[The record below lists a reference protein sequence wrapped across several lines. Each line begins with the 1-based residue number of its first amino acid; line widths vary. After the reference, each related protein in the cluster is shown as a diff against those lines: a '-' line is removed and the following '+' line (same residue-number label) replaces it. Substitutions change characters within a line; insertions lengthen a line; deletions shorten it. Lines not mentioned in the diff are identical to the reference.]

1 MRLQSQGELS
11 IAAALA
17 LALGLALAVAWFYRR
32 ETKRLGTPW
41 SWLLPLLRGAAIMLA
56 LLMLA
61 GPVLRF
67 QKVIGTI
74 PRIDVFV
81 DASGS
86 MLATDRPATDSATP
100 ANESVARLDR
110 AWQLLAG
117 DRGQGGWLASVRQT
131 HHVLVHRLVE
141 DDASLVWD
149 SRSDLPLPESIRPS
163 DIRGRANAAG
173 AGEPGMLAA
182 GGFTNLGDPIAARVL
197 RDTGA
202 EAGPRGAVLLLSDG
216 QHNSGSPP
224 ELWSRR
230 LGDSRVPVHA
240 IGLGATSEPK
250 DVAILGVNVPA
261 SVSAGGRVGGQVIF
275 KDLAGEGEPL
285 RLRIAMGDQTV
296 WQQTLTSQQVAQ
308 RRVPFDFA
316 VAPLIAHLAA
326 TTSESAV
333 ERSRLTLPL
342 RVSIDPIAGQY
353 DPANNQLDFRVSANL
368 MRRRLLIVDSRSR
381 WETRYLFNLFDRDPS
396 WQVDTLITES
406 RNSAGRIVREQTVGT
421 FPPDAQAMA
430 AYDAVIWGDC
440 GPEAFSTAELERL
453 RDFAAQ
459 GGAVVFVD
467 GDRNGL
473 GALAASPA
481 GALFPAKLSDGP
493 QLTGVR
499 GLRPTALGAE
509 QAALRLDGSDP
520 TSAPLTGVATRATD
534 AAAAG
539 TVPGGTALTGGTAT
553 AASTWEGLQPPT
565 KLRSVEG
572 LPGAEV
578 WLDAIPNDASGPKP
592 ALVTRRFGGG
602 QVVYL
607 AFDQTW
613 RWRYRVADRYHNRF
627 WNQLLEAIMQP
638 PFEVRDQYVSLAVG
652 SPQYTAGEAATVR
665 AQLRDASGKPVG
677 DVIVEAVLRDDS
689 GVTRTVLLRGID
701 GDRGIYEGRTGP
713 LAAGNHEI
721 SVRAAGYQE
730 SPAVRT
736 SILVVA
742 PPDRESARLS
752 QDVDL
757 LGSLAETSG
766 GIYADEQDAERVWQ
780 AIAPLSDGRIET
792 RRYPLAESFPWF
804 FMVLGL
810 LTAEWWF
817 RKKAGL
823 I

>member
-17 LALGLALAVAWFYRR
+17 LALGMALAVAWFYRR
-32 ETKRLGTPW
+32 ETKRLATPW
-41 SWLLPLLRGAAIMLA
+41 SWLLPLLRAAAILLA

-74 PRIDVFV
+74 PRVDVFV

-86 MLATDRPATDSATP
+86 MLTSDLPVSESAALPPAS
-100 ANESVARLDR
+100 RLDR
-110 AWQLLAG
+110 AWKLLAG

-131 HHVLVHRLVE
+131 HHVLVQLLVE
-141 DDASLVWD
+141 NEATLVWD
-149 SRSDLPLPESIRPS
+149 SQSDLPLPESLRPAEWQ
-163 DIRGRANAAG
+163 GRDSVAG
-173 AGEPGMLAA
+173 AGQPAPLAA
-182 GGFTNLGDPIAARVL
+182 GRFTNLGDPIAARVL
-197 RDTGA
+197 RDAGPET
-202 EAGPRGAVLLLSDG
+202 GPRGAVLLLTDG

-224 ELWSRR
+224 ELWSQR
-230 LGDSRVPVHA
+230 LGDARVPVHA
-240 IGLGATSEPK
+240 IGLGAAAEPK

-275 KDLAGEGEPL
+275 KDLAGEGEPI

-296 WQQTLTSQQVAQ
+296 WQQTLTSEQLAQ

-316 VAPLIAHLAA
+316 VAPLIDRLGASSPEA
-326 TTSESAV
+326 AV

-342 RVSIDPIAGQY
+342 RVSIDPIAGQH
-353 DPANNQLDFRVSANL
+353 DSANNQLDFRVSANL
-368 MRRRLLIVDSRSR
+368 TRRRLLIVDSRSR

-396 WQVDTLITES
+396 WQVETLITES
-406 RNSAGRIVREQTVGT
+406 RYSAGRIVREQTLGT
-421 FPPDAQAMA
+421 FPADAPAMA

-459 GGAVVFVD
+459 GGAIVFVD

-481 GALFPAKLSDGP
+481 GALFPVKLSGGP
-493 QLTGVR
+493 QVTGIR
-499 GLRPTALGAE
+499 ELRPTSLGAE
-509 QAALRLDGSDP
+509 QAALRLNGDELTDP
-520 TSAPLTGVATRATD
+520 PRNGNGALAGGRP
-534 AAAAG
+534 AAG
-539 TVPGGTALTGGTAT
+539 ATPGGGATTGGAT
-553 AASTWEGLQPPT
+553 AEASTWQGLQPPT
-565 KLRSVEG
+565 QLRSVEG

-578 WLDAIPNDASGPKP
+578 WLDAISNDTSGPKP

-613 RWRYRVADRYHNRF
+613 RWRYQVADRYHNRF

-638 PFEVRDQYVSLAVG
+638 PFEVRDQYISLAVG
-652 SPQYTAGEAATVR
+652 SPQYTSGEAATVR

-677 DVIVEAVLRDDS
+677 DTIVEAVLRDDA
-689 GVTRTVLLRGID
+689 GAMQTLLLRGID
-701 GDRGIYEGRTGP
+701 GDRGIYEGRTVP
-713 LAAGNHEI
+713 LAAGNYEVSI
-721 SVRAAGYQE
+721 RAAGYQE
-730 SPAVRT
+730 SRSVST

-752 QDVDL
+752 QDADL
-757 LGSLAETSG
+757 LGSLAEASG
-766 GIYADEQDAERVWQ
+766 GIYADEQDAERVWR
-780 AIAPLSDGRIET
+780 AIEPLSDGRIET

-804 FMVLGL
+804 FMLLGL

-817 RKKAGL
+817 RKQAGL

>member
-17 LALGLALAVAWFYRR
+17 LALGIACAVAWFYRR
-32 ETKRLGTPW
+32 ETKRLAAPW
-41 SWLLPLLRGAAIMLA
+41 SWLLPLLRAAAIVLA

-86 MLATDRPATDSATP
+86 MLASDLAASESAAVAPA
-100 ANESVARLDR
+100 ARLDR
-110 AWQLLAG
+110 AWKLLAG

-131 HHVLVHRLVE
+131 HHVLVHLLLE
-141 DDASLVWD
+141 NEASLVWD
-149 SRSDLPLPESIRPS
+149 SQSDWPLPESLRPAGLQ
-163 DIRGRANAAG
+163 GRERLAEAG
-173 AGEPGMLAA
+173 PATPLAA
-182 GGFTNLGDPIAARVL
+182 GRFTNLGDPISARVL
-197 RDTGA
+197 RDAAA
-202 EAGPRGAVLLLSDG
+202 EHGPGGAVLLLTDG

-230 LGDSRVPVHA
+230 LGDARVPVYA
-240 IGLGATSEPK
+240 IGLGAAEEPK

-275 KDLAGEGEPL
+275 KDLAGEGEPI
-285 RLRIAMGDQTV
+285 RLRITMGDQTV
-296 WQQTLTSQQVAQ
+296 WQQTLTSEQLPQ

-316 VAPLIAHLAA
+316 VAPLVDRLGA
-326 TTSESAV
+326 TSPEAAV

-342 RVSIDPIAGQY
+342 RVAIDPIAGQY
-353 DPANNQLDFRVSANL
+353 DSANNQLDFRVSANL
-368 MRRRLLIVDSRSR
+368 KRRRLLIVDSRSR

-396 WQVDTLITES
+396 WQVETVIAES
-406 RNSAGRIVREQTVGT
+406 RYSAGRIVREPKQGT
-421 FPPDAQAMA
+421 FPADSQAMA

-467 GDRNGL
+467 GDRDGL
-473 GALAASPA
+473 VALSASPA
-481 GALFPAKLSDGP
+481 GALFPVKLAGGP
-493 QLTGVR
+493 QATGIR
-499 GLRPTALGAE
+499 ELRPTSLGAE
-509 QAALRLDGSDP
+509 QAALRLTGDDLTASTADRP
-520 TSAPLTGVATRATD
+520 ASEAPPG
-534 AAAAG
+534 AAA
-539 TVPGGTALTGGTAT
+539 VTGGPA
-553 AASTWEGLQPPT
+553 ADASTWPGLQPPT
-565 KLRSVEG
+565 QLRPVEG

-578 WLDAIPNDASGPKP
+578 WLDAIPNDTSGPKP

-638 PFEVRDQYVSLAVG
+638 PFEVRDQYISLAVG
-652 SPQYTAGEAATVR
+652 SPQITSGEVATIR
-665 AQLRDASGKPVG
+665 AQVRDASGKPVG
-677 DVIVEAVLRDDS
+677 DAIVEAVLRDDA
-689 GVTRTVLLRGID
+689 GATQTVLLRGID
-701 GDRGIYEGRTGP
+701 GDRGIYEGRTVP
-713 LAAGNHEI
+713 LAAGHYEI
-721 SVRAAGYQE
+721 SIRAAGYQE
-730 SPAVRT
+730 SRSVST
-736 SILVVA
+736 SLLVLA

-752 QDVDL
+752 QDADL
-757 LGSLAETSG
+757 LGSLAEASQ
-766 GIYADEQDAERVWQ
+766 GIYVDEQDAERVWR
-780 AIAPLSDGRIET
+780 AIEPLSDGRIET

-804 FMVLGL
+804 FMLLGL

-817 RKKAGL
+817 RKQAGL

>member
-1 MRLQSQGELS
+1 MMRLQSQGELS

-17 LALGLALAVAWFYRR
+17 LALGMALAVAWFYRR
-32 ETKRLGTPW
+32 ETKRLATPW
-41 SWLLPLLRGAAIMLA
+41 SWLLPLLRAAAILLA

-74 PRIDVFV
+74 PRVDVFV

-86 MLATDRPATDSATP
+86 MLASDLPASESAALAP
-100 ANESVARLDR
+100 ASRLDR
-110 AWQLLAG
+110 AWKLLAG

-131 HHVLVHRLVE
+131 HHVLVHLLVE
-141 DDASLVWD
+141 NEASLVWD
-149 SRSDLPLPESIRPS
+149 SQSDLPLPESLRPNE
-163 DIRGRANAAG
+163 RQGRESVAG
-173 AGEPGMLAA
+173 AGPAAMLAS
-182 GGFTNLGDPIAARVL
+182 GRFTNLGDPIAARVL
-197 RDTGA
+197 RDAGA
-202 EAGPRGAVLLLSDG
+202 ETGPRGAVLLLTDG

-230 LGDSRVPVHA
+230 LGDARVPVHA
-240 IGLGATSEPK
+240 IGLGAAAEPK

-275 KDLAGEGEPL
+275 KDLAGEGEPI

-296 WQQTLTSQQVAQ
+296 WQQTLTSEQLAQ

-316 VAPLIAHLAA
+316 VAPLIDRLGV
-326 TTSESAV
+326 TTPEAVV

-353 DPANNQLDFRVSANL
+353 DSANNQLDFRVSANL
-368 MRRRLLIVDSRSR
+368 TRRRLLIVDSRSR

-396 WQVDTLITES
+396 WQVETLITES
-406 RNSAGRIVREQTVGT
+406 RYSAGRIVREQTLGT
-421 FPPDAQAMA
+421 FPADAQAMA

-459 GGAVVFVD
+459 GGAIVFVD

-481 GALFPAKLSDGP
+481 GALFPVKLSGGP
-493 QLTGVR
+493 QVTGFR
-499 GLRPTALGAE
+499 ELRPTSLGAE
-509 QAALRLDGSDP
+509 QAALRLNGDDLTDP
-520 TSAPLTGVATRATD
+520 PLNGKGAL
-534 AAAAG
+534 AADRPAAG
-539 TVPGGTALTGGTAT
+539 ATLGGAATTGGAP
-553 AASTWEGLQPPT
+553 ADDSTWQGLQPPT
-565 KLRSVEG
+565 QLRSVEG

-578 WLDAIPNDASGPKP
+578 WLDAIPNDTSGPKP

-638 PFEVRDQYVSLAVG
+638 PFEVRDQYISLAVG
-652 SPQYTAGEAATVR
+652 SPQYTSGDAATVR

-677 DVIVEAVLRDDS
+677 DAIVEAVLRDDA
-689 GVTRTVLLRGID
+689 GATQTVLLRGID
-701 GDRGIYEGRTGP
+701 GDRGIYEGRTVP
-713 LAAGNHEI
+713 LAAGNYEI
-721 SVRAAGYQE
+721 SIRAAGYQE
-730 SPAVRT
+730 SRSVRT

-752 QDVDL
+752 QDADL

-766 GIYADEQDAERVWQ
+766 GIYADEQHADRVWR
-780 AIAPLSDGRIET
+780 AIEPLSDGRIET

-804 FMVLGL
+804 FMLLGL

-817 RKKAGL
+817 RKQAGL

>member
-11 IAAALA
+11 IAAALT
-17 LALGLALAVAWFYRR
+17 LALGLAMAVAWFYRR
-32 ETKRLGTPW
+32 ETKRLASPW
-41 SWLLPLLRGAAIMLA
+41 SWLLPLLRAAAIMLA

-67 QKVIGTI
+67 QKVTGTI

-86 MLATDRPATDSATP
+86 MLATDRPDGEAATP
-100 ANESVARLDR
+100 ATDAAPRLDR
-110 AWQLLAG
+110 AWKLLAG
-117 DRGQGGWLASVRQT
+117 DRGQGGWLASVQQT
-131 HHVLVHRLVE
+131 HHVLVHLLVE
-141 DDASLVWD
+141 DDARLVWD
-149 SRSDLPLPESIRPS
+149 SRSDLPLPESIRPG
-163 DIRGRANAAG
+163 DFRGGTTAAE
-173 AGEPGMLAA
+173 AGQAATLAA

-197 RDTGA
+197 RDVAA
-202 EAGPRGAVLLLSDG
+202 EAGPRGAVLLLTDG

-224 ELWSRR
+224 ESWSRR
-230 LGDSRVPVHA
+230 LGDARVPAHA
-240 IGLGATSEPK
+240 IGLGSPQEPK

-275 KDLAGEGEPL
+275 KDLAGERNPI
-285 RLRIAMGDQTV
+285 RLRIALGDQTV

-316 VAPLIAHLAA
+316 VAPLIARLGSTA
-326 TTSESAV
+326 SETAV

-342 RVSIDPIAGQY
+342 RVSIDPIVGQH
-353 DPANNQLDFRVSANL
+353 DSANDQLDFRVSANL
-368 MRRRLLIVDSRSR
+368 TRRRLLIVDSRSR

-396 WQVDTLITES
+396 WQVETVISES
-406 RNSAGRIVREQTVGT
+406 RSSAGRIVREKTVGS
-421 FPPDAQAMA
+421 FPADAQAMA

-440 GPEAFSTAELERL
+440 GPEAFSTDELGRL

-473 GALAASPA
+473 VALAASPA

-493 QLTGVR
+493 QLTGIR
-499 GLRPTALGAE
+499 GLRPTSLGAE
-509 QAALRLDGSDP
+509 QAALRLDGNDQ
-520 TSAPLTGVATRATD
+520 TSAPLSGSVARATD
-534 AAAAG
+534 RAAAE
-539 TVPGGTALTGGTAT
+539 TPLGGAAMTGGAAT
-553 AASTWEGLQPPT
+553 SASTWEGLQPPT
-565 KLRSVEG
+565 QLRSVEG

-578 WLDAIPNDASGPKP
+578 WLDAIPNDSSGPKP

-689 GVTRTVLLRGID
+689 GGTQTVLLRGID

-713 LAAGNHEI
+713 LAAGNYEI

-736 SILVVA
+736 SMLVVA

-766 GIYADEQDAERVWQ
+766 GVYADEQDAERVWR
-780 AIAPLSDGRIET
+780 AIEPLSDGRIET

-823 I
+823 V